1 LFTADFFSYYEI
13 WRFFHHGFGL
23 PGGRSW
29 DTYDPDLMDVIVAME
44 THYENNF
51 SMELA
56 QIKYLEAIIKHIDA
70 SAGVKS

>member
-1 LFTADFFSYYEI
+1 
-13 WRFFHHGFGL
+13 L